1 MGYLL
6 GWLYLPLVLMVLLGE
21 QFIFEV
27 FIKLPEDVEA
37 TLDLLTVLMYFLCR
51 LLESLVVGQEVG
63 QLGNVLLFLKA

>member
-27 FIKLPEDVEA
+27 FIKLPEDAEA

-51 LLESLVVGQEVG
+51 LFEGLIVGQEVG

>member
-27 FIKLPEDVEA
+27 FIELPEDVEA